1 MVDLTKYEHNL
12 DVNEASG
19 GGSKVEPGRHNM
31 TFCGS
36 EIVSGANG
44 WEAIKLL
51 FEIEDSM
58 INVNYACTM
67 KHDTSEKAV
76 SIGLESLRKIGKA
89 AGITG
94 SLTDTDMLAGKTL
107 SAELVL
113 NEKGYLDIKDDFGN
127 TFQPA
132 TREEKPNGIS
142 KPVEAKQSTSSEEI
156 PF

>member
-12 DVNEASG
+12 DVDEVSG
-19 GGSKVEPGRHNM
+19 GGSKIEPGRHNM
-31 TFCGS
+31 TYCGS

-58 INVNYACTM
+58 INVGYACTM
-67 KHDTSEKAV
+67 KHDTSEKA
-76 SIGLESLRKIGKA
+76 IGIGIESLRKIGKA
-89 AGITG
+89 AGIAG

-127 TFQPA
+127 TFQP
-132 TREEKPNGIS
+132 TVKEEKSSGKT
-142 KPVEAKQSTSSEEI
+142 KPVEAEESTSDEEI